1 MVLTGVG
8 AVLVSNGPK
17 KADLADRRQGVKSSA
32 CLTLL
37 ARQDHSLF
45 VLFFFKY
52 IRHSSVKDASHKDD
66 KPF

>member
-45 VLFFFKY
+45 FFVFKY